1 MAPLRLLVFF
11 LLTLPGFAD
20 QGYHATIR
28 FGQIPPGA
36 RPVTAA
42 ADAAGNLYIVSNI
55 TTPSGLPQIR
65 VDKIDPNGNS
75 LGSIEFGGTYQ
86 SQGFVPSFFYAQ
98 DSVVGAA
105 VDPSGNLVIAGTTFA
120 SDFPLVSPLFTT
132 NKLGSSGLLGSSGFV
147 TKLDPQLKNILFS
160 TALGGKQG
168 STSAGA
174 LTLDKAGNIYV
185 TGDTWDTDFPVT
197 QGAFQ
202 SQLQPGAEYAFVTEI
217 AANDKSIV
225 FSTYFGD
232 PAVSCAAS
240 SYMCPGFAFTE
251 GSAIVSDSE
260 GNVII
265 GGNTVANHLP
275 ITVGAFAAN
284 CGDCGISASGFE
296 DLAGFLAKFS
306 TDGSKLLAA
315 SYVPVVASSS
325 YCTSVLTAALTVD
338 ANGNVIVAGTT
349 SSVLSLTSGAL
360 QTSFPE
366 SAGASGSAGFV
377 MKFDPAFEQLLFS
390 TYFGGAG
397 ELGPLLYGGVNGL
410 AVDSQ
415 GVIWIAGASPSEQLP
430 APEGTPL
437 LGQNYLAG
445 LSQDGSTLSALF
457 TAPSGIAG
465 LGVFLGA
472 NGVTSLG
479 STGALLT
486 ASPGQGPSLVSIAN
500 SAGSSITNAVAPY
513 ELISLYGL
521 NIGPPAPVN
530 TQVVKGVVT
539 DSLGGVQVL
548 FDGTPAPLLYVGP
561 TQINAIVPREVS
573 ADDTASIQIVTPTGS
588 ISGPT
593 MQVSPSQ
600 PGVVPS
606 SAQGPALILP
616 YAAAV
621 NQDGSI
627 NSASNPAALG
637 SVVSVWVSGAGA
649 STQRLPDGAIVTLAD
664 SGSPALPV
672 VAFSAPAFV
681 IGTLPGPLSLEVV
694 YAGDAAGMVAGVTQV
709 NFLLPSQAEYGLD
722 NVAFWL
728 QIGGASSEL
737 FTLFLQS
744 PQ

>member
-1 MAPLRLLVFF
+1 MAPRRFLVFF

-20 QGYHATIR
+20 QAYHATIR

-42 ADAAGNLYIVSNI
+42 ADAAGNLYIVSNV

-65 VDKIDPNGNS
+65 VDKVNPNGAS

-132 NKLGSSGLLGSSGFV
+132 DELGGAGFV
-147 TKLDPQLKNILFS
+147 TKLDPQLKTILFS
-160 TALGGKQG
+160 TKLGGKQG

-185 TGDTWDTDFPVT
+185 TGETSDADFPIT

-202 SQLQPGAEYAFVTEI
+202 RQLQPGAFYAYVTEI

-232 PAVSCAAS
+232 SSVICTAS
-240 SYMCPGFAFTE
+240 KDMCPAFAFTE
-251 GSAIVSDSE
+251 GTAIVLDSE

-265 GGNTVANHLP
+265 AGDTIANHLP
-275 ITVGAFAAN
+275 ITAGAFASN
-284 CGDCGISASGFE
+284 CGDCGISATGFE
-296 DLAGFLAKFS
+296 ELAGFLASFS
-306 TDGSKLLAA
+306 AYGSKLLAA
-315 SYVPVVASSS
+315 TYVPVVASSS
-325 YCTSVLTAALTVD
+325 YCTSVLTAALTVN

-349 SSVLSLTSGAL
+349 SSVLPLTSGAL
-360 QTSFPE
+360 QTSFPG
-366 SAGASGSAGFV
+366 STGLAGSAGFV

-390 TYFGGAG
+390 AYFGGAG
-397 ELGPLLYGGVNGL
+397 ELGSLLYAGVNGL

-415 GVIWIAGASPSEQLP
+415 EVIWIAGASPSEQLP

-437 LGQNYLAG
+437 LGQSYLAG

-465 LGVFLGA
+465 LGIVANA

-486 ASPGQGPSLVSIAN
+486 ASPGEGPSLVGLSN
-500 SAGSSITNAVAPY
+500 SAGSAITNVVVPY

-521 NIGPPAPVN
+521 NIGPPTPVN
-530 TQVVKGVVT
+530 ARIVKGVVT
-539 DSLGGVQVL
+539 DSLDGVQVL
-548 FDGTPAPLLYVGP
+548 FGGTPAPLLFVGP
-561 TQINAIVPREVS
+561 TQINAIVPREVA
-573 ADDTASIQIVTPTGS
+573 ADDTTSIQIVTPTGS

-600 PGVVPS
+600 PGVVLT
-606 SAQGPALILP
+606 SAQGPALIMP
-616 YAAAV
+616 YAAAL
-621 NQDGSI
+621 NQDGSV

-637 SVVSVWVSGAGA
+637 SVVSVWVSGAGV
-649 STQRLPDGAIVTLAD
+649 STQRLTDGAIVMPAD
-664 SGSPALPV
+664 SGSPTLPV

-681 IGTLPGPLSLEVV
+681 LYLGTPPGPLSLEVV

-709 NFLLPSQAEYGLD
+709 NFRLPMQAEYGLD

-728 QIGGASSEL
+728 QIGGASSEP